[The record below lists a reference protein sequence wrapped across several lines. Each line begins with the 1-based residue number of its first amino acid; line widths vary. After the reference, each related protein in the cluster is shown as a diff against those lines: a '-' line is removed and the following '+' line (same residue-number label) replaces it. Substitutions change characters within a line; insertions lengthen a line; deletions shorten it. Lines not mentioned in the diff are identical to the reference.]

1 MNASTAF
8 PSIEP
13 LERPLSCNRWALAI
27 SRRCLHRWLVLRALR
42 SFTKGRL
49 QMDLPGG
56 EHLFFGDPTLTQPT
70 AHIHVHM
77 PLPFFIHVARY
88 GGVGLGE
95 AYTDGW
101 WDTPDLRAVLDWF
114 IINIQSSP
122 KLRGSS
128 QRFKMI
134 GFLKFAN
141 RVQHLLRPNSVK
153 TSRRN
158 ISEHYDLGN
167 AFYKLWLDPTMTY
180 SAAKF
185 TRPDQSLEEA
195 QIAKYDALCE
205 KLHLKPGDHVLEIG
219 CGWGG
224 FSMHAAS
231 KYGCR
236 VTGVTISHE
245 QFAEAT
251 KRVKEA
257 GLDHRIEIR
266 FQDYRHITGQFDKIA
281 SIEMLE
287 AVGEKYLE
295 TYFAK
300 CAEVLAPHGILA
312 VQMIT
317 VPDHHFR
324 QLAKGTDWIQKHIF
338 PGSLLLAVGRVNEA
352 IRKTSKLSPLALED
366 LGQGYARTMREW
378 FDVFNTKLDEVRA
391 QGFSETFIRK
401 WNYYLKYCESA
412 FATRNI
418 SVVQASWSNYHHE
431 AVRGMHAS

>member
-1 MNASTAF
+1 MTPTLSLPTLET
-8 PSIEP
+8 IDEP
-13 LERPLSCNRWALAI
+13 LTCNRWALAL
-27 SRRCLHRWLVLRALR
+27 SQRCLHRWLVLRALN
-42 SFTKGRL
+42 SFTQGRL
-49 QMDLPGG
+49 RMDLPGG
-56 EHLFFGDPTLTQPT
+56 ETLYFGDASLPEPT
-70 AHIHVHM
+70 AHLTVRK
-77 PLPFFIHVARY
+77 PLPFFIHVARF

-101 WDTPDLRAVLDWF
+101 WDTQNLRAVLDWF

-128 QRFKMI
+128 QRFRMI
-134 GFLKFAN
+134 GFLKFVN
-141 RVQHLLRPNSVK
+141 RLQFMMRPNSLR

-158 ISEHYDLGN
+158 IQEHYDLGN
-167 AFYKLWLDPTMTY
+167 DFYKLWLDPTMTY

-185 TRPDQSLEEA
+185 THADQTLESA

-205 KLHLKPGDHVLEIG
+205 KLHLKASDHVLEIG

-224 FSMHAAS
+224 FSMHAAR

-236 VTGVTISHE
+236 VTGVTISTE
-245 QFAEAT
+245 QFNEAT

-257 GLDHRIEIR
+257 GLDHLIEIR
-266 FQDYRHITGQFDKIA
+266 FQDYRLITGQFDKIA

-317 VPDHHFR
+317 VADHNYR
-324 QLAKGTDWIQKHIF
+324 TLAKGTDWIQKHIF

-352 IRKTSKLSPLALED
+352 IRKTSRLAPLALED
-366 LGQGYARTMREW
+366 LGAGYARTMKEW
-378 FDVFNTKLDEVRA
+378 FIKFNERLDDVRA

-418 SVVQASWSNYHHE
+418 SVVQASWSHYNHE
-431 AVRGMHAS
+431 AAKEIR